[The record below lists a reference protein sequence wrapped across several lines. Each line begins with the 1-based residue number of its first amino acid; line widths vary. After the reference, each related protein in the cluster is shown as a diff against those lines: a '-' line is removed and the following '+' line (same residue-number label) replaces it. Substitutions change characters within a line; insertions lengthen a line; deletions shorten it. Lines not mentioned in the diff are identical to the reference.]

1 MKKLK
6 QQNTKKLA
14 LNQIQNLNSNNN
26 VTLTGMK
33 GIADMPSCR

>member
-26 VTLTGMK
+26 VTLTGTK
-33 GIADMPSCR
+33 GIEDMPSCR